1 MNQDC
6 IPIGREGGCDELIF
20 ISFLKEYFK
29 NIFKKMWKINRRKRR
44 LVSEMREG
52 WMRGKASQARV
63 RKRARRGSNA
73 KAALKEKDR
82 MKRKNSR
89 NVKDVGAASIDT
101 RQSKRMDAHSRGLD
115 KDSGEKKQR
124 MKKRRGEEG

>member
-1 MNQDC
+1 
-6 IPIGREGGCDELIF
+6 
-20 ISFLKEYFK
+20 
-29 NIFKKMWKINRRKRR
+29 
-44 LVSEMREG
+44 
-52 WMRGKASQARV
+52 MRGKASQARV

-115 KDSGEKKQR
+115 KNSGEKKQR